1 MSIIFAN
8 KGLIM
13 KEGGSVLSCGKNFP
27 GSGPTLVTENGRKV
41 LDARYLKKDTHGMP
55 TESPEEMFERVARE
69 IARVDT
75 QYDGIGAAR
84 RAEEEFA
91 ELMMGLQFLPN
102 SPTLMN
108 AGKDLGQLSACFVLP
123 IEDSLESIFE
133 SVKNAALIHKSG
145 GGTGFSFSR
154 IRPKGNRV
162 RSTHGIASG
171 PVSFMRVFD
180 AATDAVRQ
188 GGVRRG
194 ANMGVL
200 RVDHPDILDF
210 ISAKSCGS
218 DLRNFNISVAVN
230 NVFWEA
236 MKRGDDYVTINPL
249 TQKSSGSLG
258 AMEVFRLICRRAW
271 ECGDP
276 GLLFAD
282 RVNHDNPTPSLGDFE
297 ATNPCG
303 EQPLLPYESCNLGSI
318 NLSKMTVWKRDRV
331 VVDYQ
336 RLERTVGRAVHFL
349 DNVID
354 ANHYPLPEIEAVT
367 RGNRK
372 IGLGVMGWADMLIQL
387 GIPYDSKPA
396 LSLAGKIMGFIQRA
410 AHLASYELAGRR
422 GPYPNFPSSR
432 EAGRK
437 NPRPRRNATLTTIAP
452 TGTLSIIAACSSG
465 IEPLFALGYV
475 RKHVL
480 EGKELQELHP
490 GLLRELSERGLDGA
504 ELLDQIRKQGSLKG
518 FRTFPEDIVKR
529 YRTAHEISPEWHV
542 RMQAAFQKYSDN
554 GVSKTVNLPFE
565 ATPEDVESVYRVAG
579 DLGCKGITVYRDG
592 CRTTQVL
599 NIGCVA
605 CA

>member
-1 MSIIFAN
+1 MK
-8 KGLIM
+8 KG
-13 KEGGSVLSCGKNFP
+13 KPPSSCGKTLP
-27 GSGPTLVTENGRKV
+27 GPGPALVTENGRKV
-41 LDARYLKKDTHGMP
+41 LAARYLKKDTHGMP
-55 TESPEEMFERVARE
+55 DESPEEMFRRVARE
-69 IARVDT
+69 IAGVDAR
-75 QYDGIGAAR
+75 YEGIGAAK

-91 ELMMGLQFLPN
+91 ELMMNLEFLPN

-108 AGKDLGQLSACFVLP
+108 AGQNLGQLSACFVLP

-145 GGTGFSFSR
+145 GGTGFSFSS

-162 RSTHGIASG
+162 RSTHGISSG

-210 ISAKSCGS
+210 IDAKSCGS
-218 DLRNFNISVAVN
+218 NLRNFNISVAVN
-230 NVFWEA
+230 DAFWQA
-236 MKRGDDYVTINPL
+236 MNRGSKYVTINPS
-249 TQKSSGSLG
+249 TQKPSGSLN
-258 AMEVFRLICRRAW
+258 AAEVFRLICRRAW
-271 ECGDP
+271 ESGDP
-276 GLLFAD
+276 GLLFLD
-282 RVNHDNPTPSLGDFE
+282 RINGDNPTPDLGEFE

-318 NLSKMTVWKRDRV
+318 NLAKMILCEKDRI
-331 VVDYQ
+331 VVDYR
-336 RLERTVGRAVHFL
+336 RLERTVQRAVHFL

-354 ANHYPLPEIEAVT
+354 ANHYPLREIEAVS

-372 IGLGVMGWADMLIQL
+372 IGLGVMGWADLLIKL
-387 GIPYDSKPA
+387 GIPYDSQPA
-396 LSLAGKIMGFIQRA
+396 LALAGKVMEAIQRA
-410 AHLASYELAGRR
+410 AHLESFELACRR
-422 GPYPNFPSSR
+422 GPYPNYSLSR
-432 EAGRK
+432 EAGMK
-437 NPRPRRNATLTTIAP
+437 DARPRRNATVTTIAP

-465 IEPLFALGYV
+465 IEPLFALSYI

-480 EGKELQELHP
+480 EGRELQEIHT
-490 GLLRELSERGLDGA
+490 GLLDELVERGLDQPK
-504 ELLDQIRKQGSLKG
+504 LLDHIRKGGSLKDLQDLPG
-518 FRTFPEDIVKR
+518 DIVSR

-542 RMQAAFQKYSDN
+542 RMQAVFQKYSDS
-554 GVSKTVNLPFE
+554 GVSKTVNLPFD
-565 ATPEDVESVYRVAG
+565 ATPKDVESVYRLAG
-579 DLGCKGITVYRDG
+579 NLGCKGITVYRDG
-592 CRTTQVL
+592 CRNQQVL